1 MKLSLQHALIVEN
14 NPQIL
19 RGGLSPVQIVREL
32 TYFFEIDVV
41 SSLLFYLQSGDQ
53 GRAIYQLQLLHHL

>member
-1 MKLSLQHALIVEN
+1 MKLSLQHVLIIES

-19 RGGLSPVQIVREL
+19 RRGLSPVQIVRKL
-32 TYFFEIDVV
+32 TCFFEIDVV

-53 GRAIYQLQLLHHL
+53 GRAIYQFQLLHHL

>member
-1 MKLSLQHALIVEN
+1 MKFSLQHVLIIES

-19 RGGLSPVQIVREL
+19 RGGLSPVQIVRKL

-41 SSLLFYLQSGDQ
+41 SSLLFYIAV
-53 GRAIYQLQLLHHL
+53 R